1 MRAAIWTTLL
11 CLALMP
17 SARAATFDCDKAST
31 FAEKVV
37 CSDSRLSAMD
47 HELGRLYKA
56 ALAGASNSAAL
67 KTDQKAWLSS
77 RDRCQDSDCIK
88 KAYADRISALKGSSA
103 DTAGSVTGTYKM
115 KNGEVRVQQTANG
128 RIKFSIN
135 ATYQMN
141 VGEVSGEAPL
151 TGSAASYADGDNDC
165 ALSFKFASAKLVVSQ
180 DGSCGMGLNVSAS
193 GTYNRVSTAPPKFD
207 E

>member
-1 MRAAIWTTLL
+1 MRAAMTTLL

-17 SARAATFDCDKAST
+17 SARAATFDCNKAST
-31 FAEKVV
+31 FVEKAV

-47 HELGRLYKA
+47 DDLGRLYKA
-56 ALAGASNSAAL
+56 ALAGTSNSETL
-67 KTDQKAWLSS
+67 KSDQKAWLSL
-77 RDRCQDSDCIK
+77 RDQCQDSDCIK
-88 KAYADRISALKGSSA
+88 KAYGDRISALKGSSA

-128 RIKFSIN
+128 RIKFSLN
-135 ATYQMN
+135 AAYQMN

-151 TGSAASYADGDNDC
+151 TASVASYADKDNDC

-180 DGSCGMGLNVSAS
+180 DGTCGMGLNVSAS
-193 GTYNRVSTAPPKFD
+193 GTYNRASSAAPKFD
-207 E
+207 D